1 MKKNLS
7 IIFLILFLFSFGQTK
22 TIYVNE
28 NLELISEKEF
38 NKNKSE
44 GHLTYLYSQYV
55 TDTLIVKTKA
65 KRDIRGILS
74 DRIYNRIKDN
84 INYISKEKK
93 VLEKDIIVINYYPGL
108 DNCNINVNS
117 NVMSEKN
124 YEYIRRLNNFDKIKQ
139 FYIYK
144 DIGNTKSYGKKLKW
158 YQDPHSIFEKLFF
171 KIHYPCGSYV
181 IIFPDKTYVSYYG
194 EYMLESIFDE
204 LEFKKRL
211 DKKNRKN

>member
-1 MKKNLS
+1 M
-7 IIFLILFLFSFGQTK
+7 FGFGQTK

-28 NLELISEKEF
+28 NLELISEQEF

-84 INYISKEKK
+84 INYISTEKK
-93 VLEKDIIVINYYPGL
+93 VLEKDIIVINYYPGS
-108 DNCNINVNS
+108 DNCNKKIGSAFLNSKYRNYTKKINNIN
-117 NVMSEKN
+117 NV
-124 YEYIRRLNNFDKIKQ
+124 KQ

-144 DIGNTKSYGKKLKW
+144 EIDNIEKHQKKLKW
-158 YQDPHSIFEKLFF
+158 LKDPNEIFEKLFF
-171 KIHYPCGSYV
+171 KIHYPCGSYL

-211 DKKNRKN
+211 DKKNQKN

>member
-7 IIFLILFLFSFGQTK
+7 IIFLIIFLFSFGQTK

-108 DNCNINVNS
+108 DNCNKNPGNDFLKNRYANYTRKINNIS
-117 NVMSEKN
+117 N
-124 YEYIRRLNNFDKIKQ
+124 IKQ

-144 DIGNTKSYGKKLKW
+144 EIGNTKKYGRKLKW
-158 YQDPHSIFEKLFF
+158 LKDPHEIFEKLFF
-171 KIHYPCGSYV
+171 KIHYPCGSYL